1 MSAAAKQVTKCLTS
15 LATAPAEDD
24 DAYYIVRQSGPNL
37 CQTLVTLDGKEGIK
51 KAVAFDVKQETPA
64 LYLVPRVGEDE
75 DEENGEEDEER
86 MVFYLDRL
94 NCLRCN
100 SLEDGVWEETDLIG
114 LPGPVAVH
122 PETQLSGVAGPHGI
136 WVIYQTPNLELAAIV
151 RRVGRWSVAG
161 VIPAEMPQGATHIVL
176 GDPANPNGL
185 HLFFP
190 IKNGEI
196 CHTHGDFTTG
206 NWTVETVKN
215 SQFSGGVSRFIVA
228 PTKAPGSFDIYA
240 TTGDSR
246 LVRLSSDGDQVEVGK
261 IDGDQFIAL
270 NRAESVL
277 GINVDFGSI
286 GTWVMRLFKPNERQ
300 LSGNLRVLDAQRVQ
314 CFGTGF
320 YLDLPEVKY
329 GKIDAKV
336 ILTAGHNLIAEDGTR
351 SEQLTVLSV
360 DEPKRW
366 LAEGKYVRICPD
378 YEKSPEENGSP
389 FDWGVIFEP
398 KETAKPRSRKHK
410 KAKRAAGFQVN
421 LLFAVDPPSYREENA
436 LRQFMEAGILISGYI
451 APREIGDP
459 VIHSGTGRP
468 VCWRQLEYNASTH
481 PGMSGSPVW
490 ATCDGEPTVVG
501 IHTTGPHEWEP
512 DTSQGVRLNFDVLEQ
527 LFDWAGVARRSKS
540 LRVDDPERFHD
551 EGLYLRFSSPKA
563 FGRVRLGA
571 HELNTVFDI
580 VPSGRRTKDGE
591 ATYVFRFLQPPG
603 WPTKEAEY
611 LWVFWDLT
619 RNRVTLSPTLHK
631 YSVVVLLKDRKSPSR
646 FSILPVGAPGGAGR
660 QLSMG
665 SVHIRREDLCYGP
678 VESSEVSYDKYDGVA
693 TNFFC
698 FT

>member
-1 MSAAAKQVTKCLTS
+1 MSAAARQVVKCLAS
-15 LATAPAEDD
+15 RATAPAEDD
-24 DAYYIVRQSGPNL
+24 DAYYIIRQSGPNL
-37 CQTLVTLDGKEGIK
+37 CQILVTLDGKEGIK
-51 KAVAFDVKQETPA
+51 KAVALDVKQGTPA
-64 LYLVPRVGEDE
+64 LYLVPNVGVDE
-75 DEENGEEDEER
+75 DEESDEENDEDDEDDEDDEEDEEDAER
-86 MVFYLDRL
+86 MVFYLDKSNR
-94 NCLRCN
+94 LRCN
-100 SLEDGVWEETDLIG
+100 SLEEGVWDETELIG

-136 WVIYQTPNLELAAIV
+136 WVIYQTPKLELAAIV
-151 RRVGRWSVAG
+151 RRKGRWSVAG
-161 VIPAEMPQGATHIVL
+161 VIPAEMPQGATHTVL

-196 CHTHGDFTTG
+196 CHTHGDFITG
-206 NWTVETVKN
+206 NWTAETVKN
-215 SQFSGGVSRFIVA
+215 SQFPGGVSRFIVA

-246 LVRLSSDGDQVEVGK
+246 LVRLSSSEVK
-261 IDGDQFIAL
+261 
-270 NRAESVL
+270 S
-277 GINVDFGSI
+277 
-286 GTWVMRLFKPNERQ
+286 
-300 LSGNLRVLDAQRVQ
+300 
-314 CFGTGF
+314 FGTGF
-320 YLDLPEVKY
+320 YLDLPEAKY
-329 GKIDAKV
+329 GTNDAKV

-351 SEQLTVLSV
+351 SKQLTVFSA
-360 DEPKRW
+360 DEPKTW
-366 LAEGKYVRICPD
+366 LVEDKYVRICPD

-398 KETAKPRSRKHK
+398 KETANPGSRKDK
-410 KAKRAAGFQVN
+410 KAKKDRKDKSRAAGFQVN
-421 LLFAVDPPSYREENA
+421 LLYAVDPPSYREENA
-436 LRQFMEAGILISGYI
+436 LRQFMEAGILISGYGT
-451 APREIGDP
+451 RHKIGNP
-459 VIHSGTGRP
+459 IIHSGKGMP
-468 VCWRQLEYNASTH
+468 ACWRQLEYKITTQ

-501 IHTTGPHEWEP
+501 IHTTGPHDWEP
-512 DTSQGVRLNFDVLEQ
+512 DASQGVRLNFDVLEQ

-540 LRVDDPERFHD
+540 LKVDDLERFHA

-571 HELNTVFDI
+571 QELNTVFDI
-580 VPSGRRTKDGE
+580 LPSGRRTKDGE

-611 LWVFWDLT
+611 LWVFWDPT

-631 YSVVVLLKDRKSPSR
+631 YSVVALLKDRKSPSR
-646 FSILPVGAPGGAGR
+646 FGILPVGAPGGASR

-665 SVHIRREDLCYGP
+665 SMHIRREDLCYGP
-678 VESSEVSYDKYDGVA
+678 VESSEVSYDEYDGAV